1 MHAPSIHDTVAF
13 LRERITRAPHAVLVL
28 GSGLGG
34 MADEIEDAVRIP
46 FGQIPGFPRRT

>member
-1 MHAPSIHDTVAF
+1 MPHPAPIHDTVHF

-34 MADEIEDAVRIP
+34 LADEIGRASCRERV
-46 FGQIPGFPRRT
+46 